1 MPGAAA
7 PAPGGIRDARIVL
20 GRLRA
25 AFTPKDRGLAAF
37 LFVLYISTRGA
48 ISYNLNKTAPPH
60 VTLDPP
66 APACEE
72 APRETSAR
80 MESHTMVSDALSP
93 GGANYQAPSA
103 GGGASSPAPSDGD
116 TSCRECV
123 ERRWASPRVGGCE
136 ARCGAGRRRWG
147 GGEAPEGRGV
157 GEPAPWVMRRVDSKA
172 AAEPMRCGGE
182 AAAGRWRGGGEAV
195 ARRRRGGG
203 EVAARWR

>member
-1 MPGAAA
+1 
-7 PAPGGIRDARIVL
+7 
-20 GRLRA
+20 
-25 AFTPKDRGLAAF
+25 
-37 LFVLYISTRGA
+37 
-48 ISYNLNKTAPPH
+48 
-60 VTLDPP
+60 
-66 APACEE
+66 
-72 APRETSAR
+72 
-80 MESHTMVSDALSP
+80 MVSDALSP

-136 ARCGAGRRRWG
+136 ARCDAGRRRWG
-147 GGEAPEGRGV
+147 SGEAPEGRGV

-172 AAEPMRCGGE
+172 TAEPMRCGGE

-203 EVAARWR
+203 ATVARWRDGDGGGDGGGESAARRWRGGGGRSRVVVAIEINRGSAREAGKRSGVDAELAIHRCLEQRRAYLLPLRQDEGPVLP